1 MRPCVVLLDTAGD
14 DFVGAPITSRL
25 RVSDFDLTIHEWR
38 EAGLNVASV
47 IRVHK
52 LTVLSKDE
60 VVRRIGKLATA
71 DRVALTGVLHRAF
84 SLDPTPT

>member
-1 MRPCVVLLDTAGD
+1 VLSSWTRQTMILLPLPSRPVSEC
-14 DFVGAPITSRL
+14 PTSI
-25 RVSDFDLTIHEWR
+25 SQFTKWR

-60 VVRRIGKLATA
+60 VVHRIGKLATA

-84 SLDPTPT
+84 SLDPAPT